1 MLRLDGVTHSYSLP
15 GGATLDA
22 LRGISLTI
30 AQGERVAIVGAN
42 GSGKSTLARHLN
54 GLLLPTQGDVYVN
67 GINTR
72 NTSQLQ
78 KIRQTVGIVFQ
89 DPDNQLVATVVE
101 EDVAFGP
108 ENFGVPYPELQNR
121 VTQALG
127 AVDLIEER
135 QRSPHLLSG
144 GQRQRVA
151 IAGILAMRPQV
162 LVLDEATAMLD
173 PRGRRDVLDILAR
186 LQQEGVTIVQV
197 THFMHEA
204 ALADRVIV
212 LDTGEVVADG
222 APARVFEDR
231 ERLLALGLE
240 VPAPARLSLA
250 ARSVLPGLP
259 IALTP
264 DEFAANVA
272 VHLPATLPLLP
283 LGEGWGERRYS
294 TGGPRDSR
302 PSPLPAG
309 ERTGTSALDSD
320 IRKRPEGRALLE
332 VRGLEH
338 VYLKGTPLAATA
350 LRGVD
355 FDVREGEILGVV
367 GATGSGKS
375 TLLQHLN
382 GLLRPQAGRVRVL
395 DLDLANP
402 KTDIREARRM
412 VGLVFQNPEDG
423 LFEQYVGDDIA
434 FGPRNLGLDRAAV
447 RERVREAMS
456 LVGLDFEGFKDR
468 LTFSLSGG
476 QRRRVALAGVLAL
489 KPKVLVLDEPTA
501 GLDPG
506 ARAALLKQL
515 TRLRRETGLTIV
527 IATHSMDDLAEIADR
542 ITILAQG
549 RVVLT
554 GTPREVFGQ
563 PERLAEHH
571 LGLPQAA
578 EIAAAL
584 RRRGCAIPADILT
597 VEEAEQALMPLLA
610 PTPMPEAV

>member
-1 MLRLDGVTHSYSLP
+1 MLRLDGVYHTYSLP
-15 GGATLDA
+15 GGATIDA
-22 LRGISLTI
+22 LRGISLTV
-30 AQGERVAIVGAN
+30 ADGERVALVGAN

-54 GLLLPTQGDVYVN
+54 GLLLPTRGDVYVN
-67 GINTR
+67 DINTR
-72 NTSQLQ
+72 DKAQLQ
-78 KIRQTVGIVFQ
+78 AIRQTVGIIFQ

-108 ENFGVPYPELQNR
+108 ENLGVPHGELHDR
-121 VTQALG
+121 VTQALD
-127 AVDLIEER
+127 AVDLAAER
-135 QRSPHLLSG
+135 KRPPHLLSG

-151 IAGILAMRPQV
+151 IAGILAMRPRV
-162 LVLDEATAMLD
+162 IVLDEATAMLD

-186 LQQEGVTIVQV
+186 LHDEGVTIVQV
-197 THFMHEA
+197 THFMNEA
-204 ALADRVIV
+204 ALADRVII
-212 LDTGEVVADG
+212 LDAGQVAVDG
-222 APARVFEDR
+222 PPARVFEDR
-231 ERLLALGLE
+231 ERLLALGLD

-250 ARSVLPGLP
+250 ARRVLPDLP

-264 DEFAANVA
+264 EGFATSVA
-272 VHLPATLPLLP
+272 PSLTPGPSPKMGEGKTTEDSFLLP
-283 LGEGWGERRYS
+283 LSRSGRGGRGER
-294 TGGPRDSR
+294 D
-302 PSPLPAG
+302 L
-309 ERTGTSALDSD
+309 
-320 IRKRPEGRALLE
+320 IE

-338 VYLKGTPLAATA
+338 VYLKGTPLASAA

-395 DLDLANP
+395 DLDLGHP
-402 KTDIREARRM
+402 KTDIRQARRL

-434 FGPRNLGLDRAAV
+434 FGPRNLGLDRAEV
-447 RERVREAMS
+447 RERVREAME
-456 LVGLDFEGFKDR
+456 LVGLDFDAFKDR

-489 KPKVLVLDEPTA
+489 KPRVLVLDEPTA

-515 TRLRRETGLTIV
+515 TRLNRETGLTIV

-542 ITILAQG
+542 IAILAQG

-584 RRRGCAIPADILT
+584 RRHGCAIPADILT
-597 VEEAEQALMPLLA
+597 VDEAERVLLPLLA
-610 PTPMPEAV
+610 PAPTPEAV

>member
-1 MLRLDGVTHSYSLP
+1 MLRLDGVYYTYSLP
-15 GGATLDA
+15 GGASIDA

-30 AQGERVAIVGAN
+30 ADGERVALVGAN

-54 GLLLPTQGDVYVN
+54 GLLLPTRGDVYVN
-67 GINTR
+67 DINTR
-72 NTSQLQ
+72 DKSQLQ
-78 KIRQTVGIVFQ
+78 AIRQTVGIIFQ

-108 ENFGVPYPELQNR
+108 ENLGVPQGELQDR

-127 AVDLIEER
+127 AVDLAAER
-135 QRSPHLLSG
+135 KRAPHLLSG

-151 IAGILAMRPQV
+151 IAGILAMRPRV
-162 LVLDEATAMLD
+162 IVLDEATAMLD

-186 LQQEGVTIVQV
+186 LHADGVTIVQV
-197 THFMHEA
+197 THFMNEA
-204 ALADRVIV
+204 ALADRVVI
-212 LDTGEVVADG
+212 LDAGQVAADG
-222 APARVFEDR
+222 PPARVFEDR
-231 ERLLALGLE
+231 ERLLALGLD

-250 ARSVLPGLP
+250 ARRTLPGLP

-264 DEFAANVA
+264 EEFADNISDTLSLWERDGVRGLKPG
-272 VHLPATLPLLP
+272 VGEKTLTQPLPG
-283 LGEGWGERRYS
+283 GEG
-294 TGGPRDSR
+294 
-302 PSPLPAG
+302 
-309 ERTGTSALDSD
+309 
-320 IRKRPEGRALLE
+320 PEGRDGETRLIE

-338 VYLKGTPLAATA
+338 VYLKGTPLASVA

-395 DLDLANP
+395 DLDLGNP
-402 KTDIREARRM
+402 KTDIRQARRL

-434 FGPRNLGLDRAAV
+434 FGPRNLGLDRAEV
-447 RERVREAMS
+447 RERVRESMA
-456 LVGLDFEGFKDR
+456 LVGLDFDGFKDR

-489 KPKVLVLDEPTA
+489 KPRVLVLDEPTA

-515 TRLRRETGLTIV
+515 TRLKRETGLTIV

-542 ITILAQG
+542 IAILGKG
-549 RVVLT
+549 RVILT
-554 GTPREVFGQ
+554 GTLREVFGQ

-584 RRRGCAIPADILT
+584 RRRGRAVPADILT
-597 VEEAEQALMPLLA
+597 VDEAERVLLPLLV
-610 PTPMPEAV
+610 PSPMLEAQ